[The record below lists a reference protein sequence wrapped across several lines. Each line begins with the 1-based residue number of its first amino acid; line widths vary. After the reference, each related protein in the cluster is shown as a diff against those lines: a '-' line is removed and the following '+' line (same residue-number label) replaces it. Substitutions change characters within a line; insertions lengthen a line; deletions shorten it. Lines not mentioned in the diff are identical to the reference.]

1 MMTLRQMAVAA
12 TKTEE
17 QVVFCANAIAIAE
30 RPLNQWLDSVDPS
43 DFVYA
48 EGYRIF
54 AYCRSK
60 MYNFWCRET
69 INDSKKQFVIEA
81 KACVRVETAIRWNS
95 DVTDTV
101 YFPLFAFM
109 QGNCV
114 IYCMDDFDAADR
126 DSVQICG
133 DQ

>member
-1 MMTLRQMAVAA
+1 MSSFFRNNKPPTINEENPIVQMMTLRQMAVAA

-101 YFPLFAFM
+101 YFPRT
-109 QGNCV
+109 C
-114 IYCMDDFDAADR
+114 I
-126 DSVQICG
+126 
-133 DQ
+133 